1 MNRYLLETAATILAS
16 LTGWGVVT
24 DPVTIADAISTW
36 NAEVFLRVI
45 VTTLLDIF
53 RILMA
58 YL

>member
-1 MNRYLLETAATILAS
+1 MNRYLLEAAATILAS
-16 LTGWGVVT
+16 LTAWLVVT

-36 NAEVFLRVI
+36 SADVLLRII

-53 RILMA
+53 RILIA